1 MEIQHSKGA
10 MYIPSDR
17 YLLYSGVLIFGIAIL
32 LINLL
37 QLPINWAVRNSFGD
51 LPSLQFFA
59 LVILF
64 GPLWE
69 EFVFRYP
76 ISQKRRINKLFV
88 FLYAALCYITSG
100 STLIALILALLAVLY
115 AIIFN
120 NKKVDSRLF
129 LILFSA
135 LVWSILHFSLDDP
148 NQLAQFI
155 NVISIFG
162 LGLIFSFI
170 RLRFSFV
177 AVLAVHIIWNVFNVV
192 SSYWNAPELIEIN
205 DSHVDI
211 KLTKNKWFSRNDIG
225 SSMLDYDSITKISN
239 ATLNQIVPLLLEQSP
254 TLNYKIVP
262 TFAKYSGYAKTEFY
276 KPIEVAEFFSMRVD
290 SATNIVDGFEINLR
304 IMPVTSVL
312 ITDSIKYVPGQK
324 LIKNSIENV
333 LITIAHDFEVPI
345 QIIGSPTIA
354 TRTVTVQYSL
364 ELKSFEEVMNQINS
378 QLGDSFEMKRKKMEL
393 KTYYFN

>member
-1 MEIQHSKGA
+1 M
-10 MYIPSDR
+10 
-17 YLLYSGVLIFGIAIL
+17 
-32 LINLL
+32 
-37 QLPINWAVRNSFGD
+37 
-51 LPSLQFFA
+51 
-59 LVILF
+59 
-64 GPLWE
+64 
-69 EFVFRYP
+69 
-76 ISQKRRINKLFV
+76 
-88 FLYAALCYITSG
+88 
-100 STLIALILALLAVLY
+100 
-115 AIIFN
+115 
-120 NKKVDSRLF
+120 
-129 LILFSA
+129 
-135 LVWSILHFSLDDP
+135 
-148 NQLAQFI
+148 
-155 NVISIFG
+155 
-162 LGLIFSFI
+162 
-170 RLRFSFV
+170 
-177 AVLAVHIIWNVFNVV
+177 
-192 SSYWNAPELIEIN
+192 
-205 DSHVDI
+205 
-211 KLTKNKWFSRNDIG
+211 
-225 SSMLDYDSITKISN
+225 
-239 ATLNQIVPLLLEQSP
+239 PLLLEQSP

-276 KPIEVAEFFSMRVD
+276 NPIEVAEFFSMRVD